1 MPESRYKIRP
11 FEFSDMIGWSFSRN
25 AVFMACK
32 RQYYYQYYGRY
43 DIENVL
49 QINVL
54 KNLTN
59 IPLEIGN
66 ICHDVIKALLER
78 LQKSDQPI
86 DEQKFFTYAHK
97 LGKEIF
103 DTKSFEEVYYGQL
116 DRVDYDEHIFPSVI
130 QAMANFIYS
139 GRFEWILA
147 EAMDGKNDWIIEP
160 EGYGE
165 CRIDN
170 QKVYCK
176 VDFVFPIGD
185 DMYVLDWKSGKP
197 DKQKHMTQLIGY
209 ATWIHYHFGK
219 DVTQIK
225 PRTAYLLPEYT
236 EYEPDISEVDFQ
248 VLSER
253 IRKETDDMYQYCED
267 PDFNF
272 PKAKEEFKMTEN
284 VNFCKYC
291 RYREMCDRAG

>member
-25 AVFMACK
+25 ATFLACK

-49 QINVL
+49 RINIL

-66 ICHDVIKALLER
+66 ICHEIIKALLER
-78 LQKSDQPI
+78 LQKSPKPI
-86 DEQKFFTYAHK
+86 DEQRFFDFVHSK
-97 LGKEIF
+97 GLEIF
-103 DTKSFEEVYYGQL
+103 KTKNFEEVYYGQT
-116 DRVDYDEHIFPSVI
+116 DRVDYDEHVHPEVRR
-130 QAMANFIYS
+130 AMENFLYS
-139 GRFEWILA
+139 DRLRWIME
-147 EAMDGKNDWIIEP
+147 EALPHKDDWIIEP
-160 EGYGE
+160 KGFGE

-176 VDFVFPIGD
+176 VDFVFPVGD
-185 DMYVLDWKSGKP
+185 DMYVLDWKTGKP
-197 DKQKHMTQLIGY
+197 DAQKHMIQLIGY
-209 ATWIHYHFGK
+209 ATWLHYHFDKEIG
-219 DVTQIK
+219 QIK
-225 PRTAYLLPEYT
+225 TGTAYLLPEYS
-236 EYEPDISEVDFQ
+236 EHFPDISDLDFP
-248 VLSER
+248 VFSER
-253 IRKETDDMYQYCED
+253 IRSETDSMYEYCED

-272 PKAKEEFKMTEN
+272 PKGIEEFRMTEN

-291 RYREMCDRAG
+291 RYRELCDRA